1 MFRSFCIISLCVLCL
16 ALAMARQGVC
26 APIPGSSA
34 VPAIPL
40 TIVCMNDN
48 EPLSFTSKAGEPAGL
63 MVDLWRLWGEK
74 VGRPV
79 KIIMADWQDSLDIL
93 RAGKADIHFSMYIT
107 PERARWAKFGPAV
120 SPGMGGVL
128 LSVEAGKNIVD
139 ISQLGDAVISVLE
152 GSLQEEYMREHF
164 PKVRLLVVKNGYD
177 MFLSVV
183 NGQAVGLASN
193 FPSAYGVIDKMGLNS
208 SFMPQA
214 MPLFV
219 RNLHPAVLRHRDDL
233 ALLLDEGLG
242 RISRAEMVA
251 LEERWIRNPAHRV
264 WGNVARPLQLTPAE
278 RGWIAS
284 HPTVRV
290 AIEDHWQPIEF
301 IDSDGGF
308 NGLGLN
314 VLQLAGRYLNI
325 SMQPVAAAVLKDTNT
340 SHEADVEPFLEG
352 TPPANGPWLF
362 TKPFMQLPLAVVTR
376 DTERMVITAGDLAG
390 KSVGLHDHAGLADYL
405 RMQLPLSKI
414 VNVPSQDIGLAA
426 VQNGQLDA
434 LVGLALSIE
443 YAVVNKN
450 LHDLRVGLLPQLQ
463 YPVRIAV
470 RSDWPIFVDIL
481 NKALDNIPQ
490 DQLAGVINRW
500 ANLRIER
507 STDWTLVVRIGAV
520 VALFLGSLLGVILV
534 WNRKLAH
541 ESAER
546 QKALEESKANAE
558 ALWQRKQQLRSI
570 VDNLPS
576 LMMLKDSEARYLM
589 ANKYFE
595 TFTGNLE
602 DDVVGKRISDLLPP
616 DQAESGMRHDNL
628 VLRTGKVH
636 RTEEIRFDAAGE
648 KHTLEV
654 VRVPLFEPDGSVYGL
669 VYMGT
674 DITERRAAEQAL
686 RRAQMEMYQIF
697 NAAGSA
703 MRVIDCNLVVKEVNK
718 TFESCFGYSR
728 EEMIGHWCGEHASSD
743 MCDTDCVGKRILDG
757 AARATNRQT
766 RRRKDGSIV
775 YCDMVAT
782 PFLSPDGEL
791 LGIIEDCRDITDLV
805 ESQQAAEQASKAK
818 SEFLANMSHEIRT
831 PMNAVVGL
839 THLTLRT
846 KLTATQRNYL
856 KNIDSSAKS
865 LLRII
870 DDILDFSKIEAGRM
884 DMERMDFNLEEVLLG
899 LSSLDTTKPSGRNIE
914 LLLRIDREVPL
925 FFIGDPLRLGQVLI
939 NLVGNAIKFTPMG
952 EVVVRVALQDQKD
965 QKACLRL
972 TVTDTGIGM
981 GQEQLDKLFQEFTQ
995 GDSSTTRRFGGTGL
1009 GLSISKRIVELM
1021 GGEIS
1026 AESEIGKGST
1036 FTFTVNLDMQ
1046 ENQGRRAALTLK
1058 NLHERRVLVVDDSFS
1073 SREILR
1079 QELEDMELRA
1089 GTADCGDAA
1098 LEELV
1103 RAAESGDPYDLVLM
1117 DWKMPGDN
1125 GIQVVRLLRG
1135 CRQLPYIP
1143 TVIMVTAYGREEIM
1157 EEAQAEGIN
1166 HFLIKPV
1173 SPSLL
1178 QNAIL
1183 DVFGQ
1188 RVVDDDPS
1196 GLPQE
1201 LRIPSRFKG
1210 SRVLLA
1216 EDNEVNQLVAKELLE
1231 SSGFCVDIA
1240 DSGLVA
1246 LSMAEQ
1252 MEYAMVFMDI
1262 HMPEM
1267 DGIEAATRLRADTR
1281 YDHTP
1286 IIALTA
1292 DSMVGDKEKSLAAG
1306 MNDHL
1311 PKPID
1316 PYRLVEVASQW
1327 LVWREEQTGKPAT
1340 GSDNEPGGPV

>member
-1 MFRSFCIISLCVLCL
+1 MFRFFRIMSFCLLGLTLVFV
-16 ALAMARQGVC
+16 RQGAC
-26 APIPGSSA
+26 AAPNSGSPAARANPI
-34 VPAIPL
+34 

-74 VGRPV
+74 LGRPV
-79 KIIMADWQDSLDIL
+79 KIIMADWQESLDIL
-93 RAGKADIHFSMYIT
+93 REGRADIHFSMYIT
-107 PERARWAKFGPAV
+107 PDRARWAKFGPTV

-128 LSVEAGKNIVD
+128 LAANADSKIVD
-139 ISQLGDAVISVLE
+139 VSQLDGAVIAVLE
-152 GSLQEEYMREHF
+152 GSLQEEYLREHY
-164 PKVRLLVVKNGYD
+164 PNIRLLVVKNGNE

-183 NGQAVGLASN
+183 RGQAVGLASN

-214 MPLFV
+214 IPLFV
-219 RNLHPAVLRHRDDL
+219 RNLHPAVLRSRDDL
-233 ALLLDEGLG
+233 VQLLDDGLG

-264 WGNVARPLQLTPAE
+264 WGNVSRPLTLTPDE
-278 RGWIAS
+278 RSWLAGHQS
-284 HPTVRV
+284 VRV
-290 AIEDHWQPIEF
+290 AIEDHWHPIEF
-301 IDSDGGF
+301 IDNEGSF

-314 VLQLAGRYLNI
+314 LLQLAGRYLNI
-325 SMQPVAAAVLKDTNT
+325 SMQPVAAPVLNDSASK
-340 SHEADVEPFLEG
+340 HPADLEPFLEG
-352 TPPANGPWLF
+352 TPPDGGPWLF
-362 TKPFMQLPLAVVTR
+362 TRPFMQLPLAVVTQ
-376 DTERMVITAGDLAG
+376 DTARMVTTTADLAG
-390 KSVGLHDHAGLADYL
+390 KSVAVHDHAGLADYL
-405 RMQLPLSKI
+405 HTQLPHSKI
-414 VNVPSQDIGLAA
+414 VNVPSQDIGFAA
-426 VQNGQLDA
+426 VQSGQVDA
-434 LVGLALSIE
+434 LVGLALSVE

-450 LHDLRVGLLPQLQ
+450 LRDLRVGLLPQLQ

-490 DQLAGVINRW
+490 DQLAAIVNRW

-507 STDWTLVVRIGAV
+507 STDWTLVARIGV
-520 VALFLGSLLGVILV
+520 VLAFFLGSLLAVILV

-546 QKALEESKANAE
+546 QKALEEAKANAD

-576 LMMLKDSEARYLM
+576 LMMLKDSEARYIM

-595 TFTGNLE
+595 TFTGCLE
-602 DDVVGKRISDLLPP
+602 DDIVGKRITDLLPP
-616 DQAESGMRHDNL
+616 EIAESGIQQDNL
-628 VLRTGKVH
+628 VLKTGQVQRTQ
-636 RTEEIRFDAAGE
+636 EIRYDTAGE
-648 KHTLEV
+648 EHTLEV
-654 VRVPLFEPDGSVYGL
+654 VRVPLFEPDGSVCGF

-674 DITERRAAEQAL
+674 DITERIATEQAL

-728 EEMIGHWCGEHASSD
+728 EEMIGHWCGEHARSD
-743 MCDTDCVGKRILDG
+743 MCDTECVGKRILDG
-757 AARATNRQT
+757 AARATNRQKRL
-766 RRRKDGSIV
+766 RRDGSVV

-805 ESQQAAEQASKAK
+805 ESQQTAELASKAK

-846 KLTATQRNYL
+846 QLSATQRNYL
-856 KNIDSSAKS
+856 KNIDNSAKS

-899 LSSLDTTKPSGRNIE
+899 LSSLDTSKPGGRNIE

-925 FFIGDPLRLGQVLI
+925 YFIGDPLRLGQVLT
-939 NLVGNAIKFTPMG
+939 NLVGNALKFTPMG
-952 EVVVRVALQDQKD
+952 EVVVRVALQEQKD
-965 QKACLRL
+965 QTACLRF
-972 TVTDTGIGM
+972 TVADTGIGM
-981 GQEQLDKLFQEFTQ
+981 GQDQLDKLFQEFTQ

-1021 GGEIS
+1021 DGEIS
-1026 AESEIGKGST
+1026 AESEVGKGST

-1046 ENQGRRAALTLK
+1046 ENQVRKAPLSIK
-1058 NLHERRVLVVDDSFS
+1058 DLHERRVLVVDDSFS

-1117 DWKMPGDN
+1117 DWKMPGNN

-1135 CRQLPYIP
+1135 CRELPYIP

-1157 EEAQAEGIN
+1157 EEAQAEGIS

-1188 RVVDDDPS
+1188 RIADDDVS

-1231 SSGFCVDIA
+1231 SAGFMVDIA
-1240 DSGLVA
+1240 DSGQVA

-1252 MEYAMVFMDI
+1252 EDYVMVFMDI

-1267 DGIEAATRLRADTR
+1267 DGIEAAERLRADTR
-1281 YDHTP
+1281 YAHMP

-1316 PYRLVEVASQW
+1316 PYRLVEVATQW
-1327 LVWREEQTGKPAT
+1327 LLWREKEMAQLEVDAQTLP
-1340 GSDNEPGGPV
+1340 N

>member
-1 MFRSFCIISLCVLCL
+1 
-16 ALAMARQGVC
+16 
-26 APIPGSSA
+26 
-34 VPAIPL
+34 
-40 TIVCMNDN
+40 
-48 EPLSFTSKAGEPAGL
+48 
-63 MVDLWRLWGEK
+63 
-74 VGRPV
+74 
-79 KIIMADWQDSLDIL
+79 
-93 RAGKADIHFSMYIT
+93 
-107 PERARWAKFGPAV
+107 
-120 SPGMGGVL
+120 
-128 LSVEAGKNIVD
+128 
-139 ISQLGDAVISVLE
+139 
-152 GSLQEEYMREHF
+152 
-164 PKVRLLVVKNGYD
+164 
-177 MFLSVV
+177 
-183 NGQAVGLASN
+183 
-193 FPSAYGVIDKMGLNS
+193 
-208 SFMPQA
+208 
-214 MPLFV
+214 
-219 RNLHPAVLRHRDDL
+219 
-233 ALLLDEGLG
+233 
-242 RISRAEMVA
+242 
-251 LEERWIRNPAHRV
+251 
-264 WGNVARPLQLTPAE
+264 
-278 RGWIAS
+278 
-284 HPTVRV
+284 
-290 AIEDHWQPIEF
+290 
-301 IDSDGGF
+301 
-308 NGLGLN
+308 
-314 VLQLAGRYLNI
+314 
-325 SMQPVAAAVLKDTNT
+325 
-340 SHEADVEPFLEG
+340 
-352 TPPANGPWLF
+352 
-362 TKPFMQLPLAVVTR
+362 
-376 DTERMVITAGDLAG
+376 
-390 KSVGLHDHAGLADYL
+390 
-405 RMQLPLSKI
+405 
-414 VNVPSQDIGLAA
+414 
-426 VQNGQLDA
+426 
-434 LVGLALSIE
+434 
-443 YAVVNKN
+443 
-450 LHDLRVGLLPQLQ
+450 
-463 YPVRIAV
+463 
-470 RSDWPIFVDIL
+470 
-481 NKALDNIPQ
+481 
-490 DQLAGVINRW
+490 
-500 ANLRIER
+500 
-507 STDWTLVVRIGAV
+507 
-520 VALFLGSLLGVILV
+520 
-534 WNRKLAH
+534 
-541 ESAER
+541 
-546 QKALEESKANAE
+546 
-558 ALWQRKQQLRSI
+558 
-570 VDNLPS
+570 
-576 LMMLKDSEARYLM
+576 
-589 ANKYFE
+589 
-595 TFTGNLE
+595 
-602 DDVVGKRISDLLPP
+602 
-616 DQAESGMRHDNL
+616 
-628 VLRTGKVH
+628 
-636 RTEEIRFDAAGE
+636 
-648 KHTLEV
+648 
-654 VRVPLFEPDGSVYGL
+654 
-669 VYMGT
+669 
-674 DITERRAAEQAL
+674 
-686 RRAQMEMYQIF
+686 
-697 NAAGSA
+697 
-703 MRVIDCNLVVKEVNK
+703 
-718 TFESCFGYSR
+718 
-728 EEMIGHWCGEHASSD
+728 
-743 MCDTDCVGKRILDG
+743 
-757 AARATNRQT
+757 
-766 RRRKDGSIV
+766 
-775 YCDMVAT
+775 
-782 PFLSPDGEL
+782 L

-805 ESQQAAEQASKAK
+805 ESQKAAEQASKAK

-925 FFIGDPLRLGQVLI
+925 YFIGDPLRLGQVLI

-952 EVVVRVALQDQKD
+952 EVVVRVALQEQQG
-965 QKACLRL
+965 QKACLRF

-1021 GGEIS
+1021 DGEIS

-1046 ENQGRRAALTLK
+1046 ENQVRRAALTLT

-1117 DWKMPGDN
+1117 DWKMPGNN

-1135 CRQLPYIP
+1135 CRELPYIP

-1188 RVVDDDPS
+1188 RSTDEDPS
-1196 GLPQE
+1196 GLPPG

-1267 DGIEAATRLRADTR
+1267 DGIEAATRLRADNR
-1281 YDHTP
+1281 YDHMP

-1327 LVWREEQTGKPAT
+1327 LLWRAEQMNKPAA
-1340 GSDNEPGGPV
+1340 GSDS